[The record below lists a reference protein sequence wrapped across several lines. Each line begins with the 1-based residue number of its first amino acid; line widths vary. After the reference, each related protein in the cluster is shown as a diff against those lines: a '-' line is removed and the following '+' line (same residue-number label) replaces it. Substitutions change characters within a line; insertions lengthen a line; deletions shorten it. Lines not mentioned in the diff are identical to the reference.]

1 MIFMP
6 ERLCPKDGE
15 TIEEWFARATP
26 EEKKERRKYLDVISF
41 QKIEELHRNPV
52 TLTTG
57 GAFNKH

>member
-6 ERLCPKDGE
+6 GHLCPKDGE

-26 EEKKERRKYLDVISF
+26 EEKKERRKYFDEISF
-41 QKIEELHRNPV
+41 QRIEELNQHPV
-52 TLTTG
+52 TLTTY